1 MNLRKLQ
8 EPLVDQDGMALI
20 LTVLILSILIVLVFE
35 VNSLT
40 RFEMLG
46 AAHLRDETQ
55 AGLLARSGVQEAIRI
70 LKKDDAQVDDN
81 EEEWAKANSLPVDIS
96 DGKLSF
102 AIRDE
107 SGKFNVNRLIKQG
120 TGAGTAGPQQ
130 TKAMDEGQIQAFL
143 RLLDPLGIERNMAD
157 PLLDWLDADDEP
169 RASGAESD
177 YYMTQDSPYRAKN
190 GPLDALSELKRLK
203 GYEESVFAALMGR
216 DEGSRSKS
224 PLSSLLTLY
233 STGRININ
241 TAPAPVL
248 RSLASEITDDVAAE
262 ILKARQERPFPSI
275 PDIKRVPG
283 ITEAVYRKIEG
294 LIDIKSATFSVQS
307 TGEVRGVSRTV
318 WVALRREQDR
328 MRVLSW
334 QED

>member
-1 MNLRKLQ
+1 
-8 EPLVDQDGMALI
+8 
-20 LTVLILSILIVLVFE
+20 
-35 VNSLT
+35 
-40 RFEMLG
+40 
-46 AAHLRDETQ
+46 
-55 AGLLARSGVQEAIRI
+55 
-70 LKKDDAQVDDN
+70 
-81 EEEWAKANSLPVDIS
+81 
-96 DGKLSF
+96 
-102 AIRDE
+102 
-107 SGKFNVNRLIKQG
+107 
-120 TGAGTAGPQQ
+120 
-130 TKAMDEGQIQAFL
+130 
-143 RLLDPLGIERNMAD
+143 
-157 PLLDWLDADDEP
+157 
-169 RASGAESD
+169 
-177 YYMTQDSPYRAKN
+177 
-190 GPLDALSELKRLK
+190 
-203 GYEESVFAALMGR
+203 MGR

-318 WVALRREQDR
+318 WVVLRREQDR
-328 MRVLSW
+328 IQVLSW